1 MAKERCHT
9 CGVPYVLTIDQ
20 RASRRGPDRVGEVLE
35 RLNGAVPVVLAFER
49 TAGDEFQGV
58 LADPAT
64 VVDTVLQ
71 LVRLGGWSIGV
82 GAGPVEM
89 PLPRSTRAATG
100 PAFLS
105 ARRAVDAAKQRP
117 ARLAV
122 RGAASVD
129 AADAQAVLT
138 ALAVVV
144 ERRSPQAWDAIE
156 LIGADRTQAQAALDL
171 GISRQAVGQRL
182 AAGLWD
188 LERDL
193 RPTAARLLARAALS
207 GEPA

>member
-1 MAKERCHT
+1 MAF
-9 CGVPYVLTIDQ
+9 VLTVDQ
-20 RASRRGPDRVGEVLE
+20 RASRTSPDRVPDVLR
-35 RLNGAVPVVLAFER
+35 RLNAAVPTVLGFER

-58 LADPAT
+58 LADPDD
-64 VVDTVLQ
+64 VVEVVLQ
-71 LVRLGGWSIGV
+71 LVRSGEWSIGV
-82 GAGPVEM
+82 GAGPVQN
-89 PLPRSTRAATG
+89 PLPPSTRAGAG

-122 RGAASVD
+122 RGVVPVD
-129 AADAQAVLT
+129 AGDAQAVLT

-144 ERRSPQAWDAIE
+144 ERRSDQAWEAIA
-156 LIGADRTQAQAALDL
+156 LVGAGRTQADAAAEL

-193 RPTAARLLARAALS
+193 RPAAARLLVRAA
-207 GEPA
+207 G

>member
-1 MAKERCHT
+1 
-9 CGVPYVLTIDQ
+9 VPYVLTIDQ
-20 RASRRGPDRVGEVLE
+20 RASRRTADRVADALRE
-35 RLNGAVPVVLAFER
+35 LNRTVPAVLAFER

-58 LADPAT
+58 LAEPDD
-64 VVDTVLQ
+64 VVEVVAQ
-71 LVRLGGWSIGV
+71 LVRSGDWSIGV
-82 GAGPVEM
+82 GAGPVQT
-89 PLPRSTRAATG
+89 PLPPSTRAGAG

-117 ARLAV
+117 TRLAV
-122 RGAASVD
+122 RGAVPPE
-129 AADAQAVLT
+129 AADAQAVLS

-144 ERRSPQAWDAIE
+144 ERRSEQAWEAIALVE
-156 LIGADRTQAQAALDL
+156 SGRTQAEAAGEL

-193 RPTAARLLARAALS
+193 RPTATRLLARAA
-207 GEPA
+207 GDAA

>member
-1 MAKERCHT
+1 
-9 CGVPYVLTIDQ
+9 VPFVLTVDQ
-20 RASRRGPDRVGEVLE
+20 RASRRTADRVADVLRE
-35 RLNGAVPVVLAFER
+35 LNASVPAVLGFER

-58 LADPAT
+58 LAEPDD
-64 VVDTVLQ
+64 VVDVVLR

-82 GAGPVEM
+82 GAGPVQT
-89 PLPRSTRAATG
+89 PLPASTRAGAG

-117 ARLAV
+117 TRLAV
-122 RGAASVD
+122 RGAVPAD
-129 AADAQAVLT
+129 AGDAQAVLS

-144 ERRSPQAWDAIE
+144 ERRSDQAWEAMA
-156 LIGADRTQAQAALDL
+156 LVVVGRTQAEAAGEL

-193 RPTAARLLARAALS
+193 RPTAARLLARAA
-207 GEPA
+207 GGAE

>member
-1 MAKERCHT
+1 M
-9 CGVPYVLTIDQ
+9 PYVLTVDQ
-20 RASRRGPDRVGEVLE
+20 RASRRTQDRVADALRE
-35 RLNGAVPVVLAFER
+35 LNATVPAVLAFER

-58 LADPAT
+58 LAEPGE
-64 VVDTVLQ
+64 VVDVVLR

-82 GAGPVEM
+82 GAGPVQT
-89 PLPRSTRAATG
+89 PLPSSTRAGAG

-117 ARLAV
+117 TRLAV
-122 RGAASVD
+122 RGALPSEAS
-129 AADAQAVLT
+129 DAQAVLS

-144 ERRSPQAWDAIE
+144 ERRSEPAWAAIALVE
-156 LIGADRTQAQAALDL
+156 AGRTQAEAAGRL

-182 AAGLWD
+182 AAGLWE

-193 RPTAARLLARAALS
+193 RPTATRLLTRAA
-207 GEPA
+207 GEAA